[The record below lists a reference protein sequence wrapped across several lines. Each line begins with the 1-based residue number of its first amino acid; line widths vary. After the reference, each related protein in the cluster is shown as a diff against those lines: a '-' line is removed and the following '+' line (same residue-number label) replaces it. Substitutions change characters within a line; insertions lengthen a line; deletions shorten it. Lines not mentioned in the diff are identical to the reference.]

1 VIECTDRT
9 RVHHAAVLVAYS
21 TVVTLPCTSV
31 VAGTTVVLSQNVQCR
46 FTTAAYQRFIMELQ
60 ARAFRELK
68 ALLVQCNAAVGYD
81 MPFKYYSERSSI
93 AREVAS

>member
-1 VIECTDRT
+1 
-9 RVHHAAVLVAYS
+9 
-21 TVVTLPCTSV
+21 
-31 VAGTTVVLSQNVQCR
+31 
-46 FTTAAYQRFIMELQ
+46 MELQ